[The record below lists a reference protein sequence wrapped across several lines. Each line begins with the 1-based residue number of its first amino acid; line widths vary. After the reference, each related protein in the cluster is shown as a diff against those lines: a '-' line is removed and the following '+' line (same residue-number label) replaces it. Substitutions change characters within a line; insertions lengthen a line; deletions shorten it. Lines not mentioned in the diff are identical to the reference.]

1 MNTTTIEQLKRVE
14 QRLYDVAQPCLA
26 LATLFNQDSQE
37 FEPDPGWMIGVS
49 TILRRRSELGHEQIS
64 ELSAVIRDL
73 EHAAPAGT
81 EPTV

>member
-1 MNTTTIEQLKRVE
+1 MSTTTIEQLRRVE
-14 QRLYDVAQPCLA
+14 QSLFDIAQPCLA
-26 LATLFNQDSQE
+26 LAVLFNQDSQGY
-37 FEPDPGWMIGVS
+37 EPDPGWMIGVS
-49 TILRRRSELGHEQIS
+49 TILRRLSELGHEQIS